1 MITEYQ
7 LRSIMDVFDN
17 VPTDKVD
24 ICLAELA
31 AGIKRAQTVRD
42 MLKDFAG
49 AVTGDRENSQTLWPE
64 TCTWID
70 DDKGEITINTTIEVQ
85 HQTTLQGNK
94 AQLRTR

>member
-1 MITEYQ
+1 MTTEYK
-7 LRSIMDVFDN
+7 LSSIKDVFDN

-42 MLKDFAG
+42 VLKDFAG
-49 AVTGDRENSQTLWPE
+49 AVTGDRENSQALWPE

-70 DDKGEITINTTIEVQ
+70 DGKGEITIHTAIEVQ
-85 HQTTLQGNK
+85 QQTT
-94 AQLRTR
+94 

>member
-1 MITEYQ
+1 MTTEYE
-7 LRSIMDVFDN
+7 LSSIKDVFDN

-31 AGIKRAQTVRD
+31 AGIKQAQTVRD
-42 MLKDFAG
+42 VLKDFAG
-49 AVTGDRENSQTLWPE
+49 AVTGDREHSQALWPE

-85 HQTTLQGNK
+85 QPTT
-94 AQLRTR
+94 